1 MSYKE
6 KQERRA
12 VIILNKRAFNFN
24 AGPAALPLEVLE
36 RAQAELVDYQGTGMS
51 IMEMSH
57 RGAVYEAVH
66 NEAQE
71 RLLSLLGNPKGYK
84 ALFLQGGASTQFAMI
99 PMNFLSAGKTG
110 SYVHTGSWAKK
121 AIAEAK
127 IIGEIHIAASG
138 ESSKF
143 MKLPDLSDIQLT
155 ENTAYLHMTSNETIE
170 GTQFTEFPDTG
181 DVPLIVDMSSDILS
195 RPLDMSTFDMIY
207 AGAQKNLGPSGVTV
221 VIAKEELLTDSPKT
235 IPTMLRYETYLANN
249 SLYNT
254 PPSFGVYLM
263 NEVLKWIEAQG
274 GLVNV
279 AKANEKKAE
288 TIYQVI
294 DDSQGFY
301 RGCVDTADRS
311 KMNVTF
317 RLADEALEKEFIKQS
332 EKEGFIGIKGHRSVG
347 GLRASIY
354 NAVPYE
360 TVKALTDFMKE
371 FQKVNG

>member
-1 MSYKE
+1 M
-6 KQERRA
+6 
-12 VIILNKRAFNFN
+12 LNKRAFNFN

-57 RGAVYEAVH
+57 RGEVYEAVH

-84 ALFLQGGASTQFAMI
+84 VLFLQGGASTQFAMI
-99 PMNFLSAGKTG
+99 PMNFLSAGLTG
-110 SYVHTGSWAKK
+110 SYVNTGSWAKK

-127 IIGEIHIAASG
+127 LIGETHIAASG
-138 ESSKF
+138 ESSKY
-143 MKLPDLSDIQLT
+143 MKLPDLSSIELAD
-155 ENTAYLHMTSNETIE
+155 NAAYLHMTSNETIE
-170 GTQFTEFPDTG
+170 GTQFKYFPDTG
-181 DVPLIVDMSSDILS
+181 STPLIVDMSSDILS
-195 RPLDMSTFDMIY
+195 RPLDMNKFDMIY

-221 VIAKEELLTDSPKT
+221 VIAKEELVTNSPKT
-235 IPTMLRYETYLANN
+235 IPTMLRYDTFQGNN

-254 PPSFGVYLM
+254 PPSFGVYLV
-263 NEVLKWIEAQG
+263 NEVLKWIEEKG
-274 GLVNV
+274 GLAQVEQANE
-279 AKANEKKAE
+279 AKAGA
-288 TIYQVI
+288 IYQSI
-294 DDSQGFY
+294 DESQGFY
-301 RGCVDTADRS
+301 QGCVDAENRS
-311 KMNVTF
+311 RMNVTF
-317 RLADEALEKEFIKQS
+317 RLADESLEKEFIKQS

-360 TVKALTDFMKE
+360 SVKALTDFMKE